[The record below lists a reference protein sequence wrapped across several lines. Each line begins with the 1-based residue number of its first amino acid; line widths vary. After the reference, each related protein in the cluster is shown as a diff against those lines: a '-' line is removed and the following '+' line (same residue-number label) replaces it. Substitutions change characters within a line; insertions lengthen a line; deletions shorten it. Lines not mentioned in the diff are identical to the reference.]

1 MSVSTQITRIQ
12 NARNT
17 IRAKLVTLGLANGT
31 AKLDDCASAIDGMK
45 DNGAVSANV
54 KEGESYVIPKG
65 WHNGSGT
72 VKGVSGGGNYEL
84 EEKDPITPSKSQQ
97 TITPSDGKYGISSVT
112 VKAIPDQYQDVSDVN
127 LTEEE
132 ALAGR
137 IFVKAD
143 GSEVAGT
150 MVNYGAIDETI
161 DGLSVTSF
169 TVPKGFHNGSG
180 KIRLTNDIENAL
192 AAI

>member
-1 MSVSTQITRIQ
+1 MSISTQITRLQ

-17 IRAKLVTLGLANGT
+17 IRAKLVVLGLANGT
-31 AKLDDCASAIDGMK
+31 AKLDECATAIDEIK
-45 DNGAVSANV
+45 DNGAVDVEV
-54 KEGESYVIPKG
+54 KEGESYTVPKG

-72 VKGVSGGGNYEL
+72 IKGVAGGGNYTL
-84 EEKDPITPSKSQQ
+84 ETKEVTPTKAQQ
-97 TITPSDGKYGISSVT
+97 SITPSDGKYGLSAVT
-112 VKAIPDQYQDVSDVN
+112 VKAIPDEYQDVSDVN

-132 ALAGR
+132 ALAGK

-150 MVNYGAIDETI
+150 MTNHGALAETI

-169 TVPKGFHNGSG
+169 TIPKGFHNGLGTVS
-180 KIRLTNDIENAL
+180 LTSDIESAL

>member
-17 IRAKLVTLGLANGT
+17 IRAKLVALGLANGT

-72 VKGVSGGGNYEL
+72 VKGVSGGGNYAL
-84 EEKDPITPSKSQQ
+84 EEKEVTPTKQQ
-97 TITPSDGKYGISSVT
+97 QSITPSDGKYGLSSVT

-127 LTEEE
+127 LAEEE
-132 ALAGR
+132 ALAGK

-150 MVNYGAIDETI
+150 MVNHGAINETI

-169 TVPKGFHNGSG
+169 TVPKGFHNGLG
-180 KIRLTNDIENAL
+180 KISLTNDIETAL